1 MANENA
7 TISKSKKH
15 ESLDFDELERQL
27 QESLDEQMADLD
39 FLDEQKEQIGDPDAL
54 GNVILN
60 TVWEQFTNQIAIQA
74 GEDFIKDNNMLK
86 LDLSNDIYTFLSPYL
101 LCFSSKSFINATNF
115 STPSIGI
122 AL

>member
-86 LDLSNDIYTFLSPYL
+86 LDLSNDIYT
-101 LCFSSKSFINATNF
+101 
-115 STPSIGI
+115 
-122 AL
+122 